1 MTKQGTSVRTPEP
14 NRETNAF
21 LGMAQKLREAFT
33 QRDEFVRPYRERYDR
48 AHDDLRMLPEQRA
61 KIAAE
66 FLQAVYKAD
75 HLYEDRL
82 AEALERYRERVTSD
96 ERDPQVAAV
105 R

>member
-1 MTKQGTSVRTPEP
+1 MKGLEP
-14 NRETNAF
+14 TRETNAF
-21 LGMAQKLREAFT
+21 LGMAQNLRQAFS

-48 AHDDLRMLPEQRA
+48 AQDDLRMPSEKRA

-82 AEALERYRERVTSD
+82 AEALEEYRELVTTSK
-96 ERDPQVAAV
+96 ERDTPAAAV

>member
-1 MTKQGTSVRTPEP
+1 MKALDPY
-14 NRETNAF
+14 RETNAF
-21 LGMAQKLREAFT
+21 LEMAQMLRDAFA

-48 AHDDLRMLPEQRA
+48 AQHDLRMMPEKRA
-61 KIAAE
+61 KIGAE

-82 AEALERYRERVTSD
+82 AESLERYRERVTNE
-96 ERDPQVAAV
+96 ERDPRVAAV